1 MTHRG
6 WLSAFGAT
14 LLLVS
19 QSPSPSTILN
29 FSTYLGGG
37 AADTLRDLATDAA
50 GNIYVVGGTG
60 SSGFPVTLGPG
71 FNASGCS
78 TLGTGG
84 PLDVFIT
91 KFSPSGEL
99 VWSRLLGGPC
109 YDRAYAVELDGSG
122 NIYVAGR
129 AGAGFPTTA
138 GALQPAFGGDTVP
151 NTLYGRQDG
160 FITKLDQSG
169 SVLWSTY
176 FGAADMAIIRDIAV
190 DGAGNVYPVLQ
201 GVTTTVPHVTAGAFR
216 TTLLG
221 GQDMVVAKIST
232 HGQLVWGSYY
242 GGSGLDGVGS
252 SIRVDSSGHPI
263 VLGATTSR
271 DLLIRNAHQTT
282 HAGGNDFALAK
293 FAVDGSGLVFGT
305 YLGGSGDDGVE
316 THHLAIGRGDTI
328 FLAANVRSGDFPTTP
343 NAYRRTAGGGVD
355 AGLASFSPSGKLLA
369 SSFFGGAGA
378 DAVEGVDVDAAG
390 NVVVFG
396 ATTTSTLNTEGAY
409 QASLN
414 GSAADAYVLK
424 LSPDLSR
431 ILYFTYFGGRAA
443 DQGRAGAVAASG
455 TVIFGGQTA
464 SGDYPVK
471 DAHDAS
477 YGGGGS
483 DAIVTSLTLPGTPIP
498 TPPPPTPRNLV
509 IIR

>member
-6 WLSAFGAT
+6 WLSALAAT
-14 LLLVS
+14 LLLVA
-19 QSPSPSTILN
+19 QSPSQTTILN

-37 AADTLRDLATDAA
+37 GEDTIRDLTTDAA

-60 SSGFPVTLGPG
+60 SPGFPVTLGPG

-84 PLDVFIT
+84 PLDVFVT
-91 KFSPSGEL
+91 KFSPSGQI

-109 YDRAYAVELDGSG
+109 YDRAYAVELDGAG

-129 AGAGFPTTA
+129 AGDGFPTTA

-151 NTLYGRQDG
+151 VSLYGRQDG
-160 FITKLDQSG
+160 FITKLDSSG

-190 DGAGNVYPVLQ
+190 DPAGNVYPVLQ
-201 GVTTTVPHVTAGAFR
+201 GATTSLPHVTAGAFR

-221 GQDMVVAKIST
+221 GQDMVVAKLTT
-232 HGQLVWGSYY
+232 HGQLVWGTYY
-242 GGSGLDGVGS
+242 GGSGLDGVGA
-252 SIRVDSSGHPI
+252 SIRVDSSGHPV
-263 VLGATTSR
+263 VLGVTTSN
-271 DLLIRNAHQTT
+271 DLLIRNAYQGKN
-282 HAGGNDFALAK
+282 AGGNDFALAK
-293 FAVDGSGLVFGT
+293 FTPDGSALVFGT
-305 YLGGSGDDGVE
+305 YLGGSGDEGVE
-316 THHLAIGRGDTI
+316 THHLALGRGDTI
-328 FLAANVRSGDFPTTP
+328 YLTGIVRSGDFPTTP
-343 NAYRRTAGGGVD
+343 DAYQRSAGGGIDV
-355 AGLASFSPSGKLLA
+355 GLASFSPNGELLA
-369 SSFFGGAGA
+369 SSFFGGAGT
-378 DAVEGVDVDAAG
+378 DGVQGVDVDAAG
-390 NVVVFG
+390 NVVYFG
-396 ATTTSTLNTEGAY
+396 ATTTSTFNTEGAY
-409 QASLN
+409 QTSLN
-414 GSAADAYVLK
+414 GSAADAYVVK
-424 LSPDLSR
+424 LSPDLSQS
-431 ILYFTYFGGRAA
+431 LYVTYFGGRAA
-443 DQGRAGAVAASG
+443 DQGRAGAVARAG

-483 DAIVTSLTLPGTPIP
+483 DAIVTSLTLPGTPTQ